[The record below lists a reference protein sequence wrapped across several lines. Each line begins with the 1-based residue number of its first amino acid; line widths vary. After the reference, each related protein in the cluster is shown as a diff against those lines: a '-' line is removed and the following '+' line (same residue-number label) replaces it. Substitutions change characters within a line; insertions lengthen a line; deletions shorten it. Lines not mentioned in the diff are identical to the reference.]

1 MPVKSADELNQL
13 TRKILVGVGASER
26 QCRPEWPKR

>member
-13 TRKILVGVGASER
+13 TRKILVGVGASESNAV
-26 QCRPEWPKR
+26 EWPRR